1 MNSVTVTQYHWV
13 SNPQPLYHP
22 TTGGTTALPVCCLL
36 DCNSEIFLY
45 IEATDSRSNF
55 AKTILF
61 ENCSCFSKIPFIVSP
76 WNFPG
81 YFSVSF
87 RFPQVT
93 DFGKSTA
100 IYLPDFIFVSFTH
113 PSDQQDR
120 KIRTIRKSAARWH
133 GRRARGCWKLILRA
147 NLQYVPNIKM

>member
-1 MNSVTVTQYHWV
+1 
-13 SNPQPLYHP
+13 L
-22 TTGGTTALPVCCLL
+22 
-36 DCNSEIFLY
+36 
-45 IEATDSRSNF
+45 
-55 AKTILF
+55 
-61 ENCSCFSKIPFIVSP
+61 VSP

-81 YFSVSF
+81 YFSVSL

-100 IYLPDFIFVSFTH
+100 IYLADFIFVSFTH

-133 GRRARGCWKLILRA
+133 GRRARGYWKLILRA